1 MMKFSE
7 SLFNS
12 SFYIQTVGP
21 HPIFFPAADRLPSIR
36 SLAAGSHPPPATYP
50 PSVGPRLA
58 LTKSVGGSP
67 TPARK
72 AMCKGSGSKCDSG
85 LVAHASHLFP
95 MHASS
100 PCTVARRQ
108 VAR

>member
-21 HPIFFPAADRLPSIR
+21 HPIFSQLLIDCLPSVRWPPVHIF
-36 SLAAGSHPPPATYP
+36 PPATYP